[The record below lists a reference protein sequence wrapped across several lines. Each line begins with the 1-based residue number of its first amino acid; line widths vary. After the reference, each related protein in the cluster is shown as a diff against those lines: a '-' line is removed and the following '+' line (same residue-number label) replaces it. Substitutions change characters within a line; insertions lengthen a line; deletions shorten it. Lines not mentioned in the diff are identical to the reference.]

1 MDVNGKRP
9 RSALKIE
16 VREAYLHCAK
26 AIRRSRLWD
35 EDYRVERGTFPTLGR
50 MLTDQMETDL
60 TPDEAEARVQDSL
73 RNRLY

>member
-1 MDVNGKRP
+1 M
-9 RSALKIE
+9 
-16 VREAYLHCAK
+16 REAFLHCAK

-35 EDYRVERGTFPTLGR
+35 DDYRVDRGTFPTLGR

-60 TPDEAEARVQDSL
+60 TPDEAEERVQDSL